1 MAAVEEQL
9 RGLEASAPWSGHSQG
24 TSTASNTPEET
35 DDVEVSCLDAASTW
49 PVPSARAPPTEGRLQ
64 ASGVSEADSSSEGK

>member
-24 TSTASNTPEET
+24 TSTAFNTPEET